1 MRLASRSASMPFRRA
16 LSACLRQRRAFMPT
30 RSIGCGHGWKPQS
43 AELDLWAAIHHHL
56 QPCRLGPGRRFLVH
70 DAKLHPYRLCADRD
84 RIVHNRADRIR
95 AAKDIDHVDRHPDL
109 RQIAPDIFAVDMLA
123 GDLRIDRQYA
133 VAMVLERLHH
143 AVAGAVRPVG
153 CADEGRSEEHTSEL
167 QSLMRS
173 SY

>member
-1 MRLASRSASMPFRRA
+1 
-16 LSACLRQRRAFMPT
+16 MPT
-30 RSIGCGHGWKPQS
+30 RSIGCGHGWKPQA

-109 RQIAPDIFAVDMLA
+109 RQIAPDIFAVDM
-123 GDLRIDRQYA
+123 
-133 VAMVLERLHH
+133 
-143 AVAGAVRPVG
+143 
-153 CADEGRSEEHTSEL
+153 RSEEHTSEL
-167 QSLMRS
+167 QSLMRI
-173 SY
+173 SYAVFCLKKKT